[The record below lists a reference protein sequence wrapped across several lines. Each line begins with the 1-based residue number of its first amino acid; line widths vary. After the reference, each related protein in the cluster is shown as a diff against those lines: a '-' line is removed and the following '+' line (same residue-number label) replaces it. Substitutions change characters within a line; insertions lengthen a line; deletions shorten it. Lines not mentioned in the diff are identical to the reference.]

1 MMISKKISGEVSCK
15 KVYEILSNVIKHP
28 VSWQIKLDMCFI
40 LKTNGDVIYNTKQMY
55 TDFTVQPV

>member
-15 KVYEILSNVIKHP
+15 IVYEILSNVIKHP
-28 VSWQIKLDMCFI
+28 VGWRIKLDMYFI

-55 TDFTVQPV
+55 TVQPV